1 MGFLILS
8 YDQTSQQRLHL
19 HIYFFNFN
27 LFVVKY
33 FFIKSMVYIIKH
45 SCKCWFYFIIFT
57 AEYTCLSVCSVLL
70 CMYLLFCCLC
80 SKHLLHNK
88 FSNPG
93 RIRPLSNSIRTK
105 FQTLNVTQGHKR
117 SYQNPASNP
126 VLKMPHRDTSLAI
139 QQAIQRSQMM
149 GTIHTCSLILG
160 AATTFVVNTLLHKLL
175 SNPYL
180 SRYN

>member
-1 MGFLILS
+1 M
-8 YDQTSQQRLHL
+8 
-19 HIYFFNFN
+19 
-27 LFVVKY
+27 
-33 FFIKSMVYIIKH
+33 
-45 SCKCWFYFIIFT
+45 
-57 AEYTCLSVCSVLL
+57 SVCSVLL

-139 QQAIQRSQMM
+139 QQAIHRSQMM

-180 SRYN
+180 SRYNSVLLSYQYLTRTQSCQLSMSTQTQVRNYQCLLLGNDLELSMPHLGHNLVNYQ

>member
-8 YDQTSQQRLHL
+8 YDQTEQRLHL

-105 FQTLNVTQGHKR
+105 FQTLNVTQGHKP
-117 SYQNPASNP
+117 SYT
-126 VLKMPHRDTSLAI
+126 TSYTSIPNDGDDSYLFLDS
-139 QQAIQRSQMM
+139 RRCY
-149 GTIHTCSLILG
+149 HFCSKYP
-160 AATTFVVNTLLHKLL
+160 T
-175 SNPYL
+175 P
-180 SRYN
+180 